1 MLTPLKPTGF
11 TVIFACFAFKSS
23 QLFLNSFEDFGCL
36 NVMSCDV
43 SCVDIVIVTCFD
55 GICSVLRLQIVRP
68 TKSSNSNID
77 RMRTA
82 LWPNV
87 NFKSLHEFLRCFCS
101 FDTWLLDCGH
111 LKILQTYYLMINM
124 ANISLAFLLCSFS
137 LVVLLQLNTLDDVW
151 VLGGPRTS

>member
-11 TVIFACFAFKSS
+11 TVIWACFAFKSS
-23 QLFLNSFEDFGCL
+23 QFFLKFIWILWMLERDEL
-36 NVMSCDV
+36 W
-43 SCVDIVIVTCFD
+43 CFMCRYSYSD
-55 GICSVLRLQIVRP
+55 MFWWYLQRFRLQIVRP

-87 NFKSLHEFLRCFCS
+87 NFKSLHEFLQCFCS

-124 ANISLAFLLCSFS
+124 ANISLAFF
-137 LVVLLQLNTLDDVW
+137 TL
-151 VLGGPRTS
+151 